1 MVTQSKKVN
10 NVNNIETNPIV
21 QYWMDAERNA
31 TTPEE
36 KKQANITMLAVMK
49 ALQFERGQRTKISYK
64 K

>member
-1 MVTQSKKVN
+1 MTTNKGKTMGYQDS
-10 NVNNIETNPIV
+10 NPIV
-21 QYWMDAERNA
+21 QFWMDAERNA

-64 K
+64 AVK

>member
-1 MVTQSKKVN
+1 MGYQDS
-10 NVNNIETNPIV
+10 NPIV
-21 QYWMDAERNA
+21 QFWMDAERNA

-64 K
+64 AGK